1 MQRVRVT
8 AFNSEASFSYLGIRA
23 KMLSFNN
30 ETYIYLFICN
40 LKLSL
45 NQFFFILVLFKN
57 GLIMTTLEYLGF
69 SIQFK

>member
-1 MQRVRVT
+1 
-8 AFNSEASFSYLGIRA
+8 
-23 KMLSFNN
+23 MLSFNN